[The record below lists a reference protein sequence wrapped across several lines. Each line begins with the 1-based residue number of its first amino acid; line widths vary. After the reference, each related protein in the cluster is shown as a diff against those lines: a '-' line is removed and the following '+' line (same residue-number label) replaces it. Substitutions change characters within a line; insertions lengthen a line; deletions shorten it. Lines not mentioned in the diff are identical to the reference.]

1 MASEDAF
8 GEFVARVRAE
18 VDARLGPWLDARVA
32 LARSRGA
39 DVETVADA
47 VRSLVMRGGKRMRAV
62 LLAAS
67 YEACGG
73 QGGMLAVAAAGAAL
87 ELLQAY
93 LLVHDDWMDGDD
105 VRRGGPSVPAMMRER
120 LPDHADA
127 ASVLAGDLAAAWSRE
142 ALLELE
148 LPPARVM
155 LAARELA
162 RVEEEVIHGQVLDV
176 RSRAKDA
183 REVEAVHAL
192 KTASYTVR
200 GPVVMGAR
208 LAGANEA
215 QVAALTAFAMPL
227 GVAFQLRDDVLGTFG
242 DAGATGKPAG
252 SDLRKGKRTALVVEA
267 LADPVA
273 AQVLGRV
280 LGRRD
285 ATEQEHTAA
294 VAAVET
300 SGARRRVEERIAVLT
315 REARA
320 ALERAELA
328 PVGRALLDRAVSAL
342 TARES

>member
-1 MASEDAF
+1 
-8 GEFVARVRAE
+8 
-18 VDARLGPWLDARVA
+18 
-32 LARSRGA
+32 
-39 DVETVADA
+39 
-47 VRSLVMRGGKRMRAV
+47 
-62 LLAAS
+62 
-67 YEACGG
+67 
-73 QGGMLAVAAAGAAL
+73 
-87 ELLQAY
+87 
-93 LLVHDDWMDGDD
+93 
-105 VRRGGPSVPAMMRER
+105 
-120 LPDHADA
+120 
-127 ASVLAGDLAAAWSRE
+127 
-142 ALLELE
+142 
-148 LPPARVM
+148 
-155 LAARELA
+155 
-162 RVEEEVIHGQVLDV
+162 
-176 RSRAKDA
+176 
-183 REVEAVHAL
+183 
-192 KTASYTVR
+192 
-200 GPVVMGAR
+200 
-208 LAGANEA
+208 
-215 QVAALTAFAMPL
+215 
-227 GVAFQLRDDVLGTFG
+227 VLGTFG